1 MQTHFTRPALLCYQ
15 NQTRILQ
22 KKKRKFQVNMPEEYR
37 HKNPQQDIK
46 KSNSTILEKHHD
58 PLN

>member
-1 MQTHFTRPALLCYQ
+1 MQYISRTWISSRLWE
-15 NQTRILQ
+15 RIHGLQ